1 MLSILLGFPLQLVAC
16 ALVFCGSL
24 PHRASRTAVCLLVIY
39 LACALPVV
47 FIVAQ
52 LFGGIPAL
60 YFSLEGAGASVALQS
75 ASLLTSAFY
84 FASCATVLVVS
95 LRLGTEAG
103 WLECL
108 VAGTLSYL
116 LQHVCSDVIQV
127 LGWTL
132 RLAGIFPGPQPEL
145 LLQLAVDAVLC
156 LLVWWLIGRRL
167 VIDRERTSG
176 KVGWVVGCMA
186 VLYAA
191 IVVNL
196 VLDKLSLQPSARLAS
211 LLYDVVLSLLVMA
224 LLLLV
229 SRKDVIQGELDLMRR
244 QDEMRLHH
252 LELLKRDF
260 ANIDEA
266 MHDLKEAARALAS
279 MGEEGT
285 RAIDRVAVNR
295 ADQIDRAVQ
304 SFNAM
309 AHTGNP
315 SIDVLL
321 SEQNLRCQS
330 NGVSLNAMVDGSA
343 LWFMDAPSIYAF
355 FGNLLD
361 AAIGMAEG
369 VTDQFRRAVTLDV
382 RTRGSMVAVT
392 LTGCYVGVALR
403 SDSLLLRSAGRV
415 ANRYRGELS
424 VQASGGVLSV
434 GAFLTPP
441 DKG

>member
-1 MLSILLGFPLQLVAC
+1 MLARVAAGQQNAET
-16 ALVFCGSL
+16 ALRHRL
-24 PHRASRTAVCLLVIY
+24 PA
-39 LACALPVV
+39 
-47 FIVAQ
+47 
-52 LFGGIPAL
+52 
-60 YFSLEGAGASVALQS
+60 
-75 ASLLTSAFY
+75 
-84 FASCATVLVVS
+84 
-95 LRLGTEAG
+95 
-103 WLECL
+103 
-108 VAGTLSYL
+108 
-116 LQHVCSDVIQV
+116 
-127 LGWTL
+127 
-132 RLAGIFPGPQPEL
+132 
-145 LLQLAVDAVLC
+145 
-156 LLVWWLIGRRL
+156 
-167 VIDRERTSG
+167 
-176 KVGWVVGCMA
+176 
-186 VLYAA
+186 
-191 IVVNL
+191 
-196 VLDKLSLQPSARLAS
+196 
-211 LLYDVVLSLLVMA
+211 
-224 LLLLV
+224 
-229 SRKDVIQGELDLMRR
+229 RR
-244 QDEMRLHH
+244 QL

-392 LTGCYVGVALR
+392 LTGCYEGVALR

-434 GAFLTPP
+434 LDTDQKKAVKVEREMAQIISAGCITPESVA
-441 DKG
+441 KILSRTK